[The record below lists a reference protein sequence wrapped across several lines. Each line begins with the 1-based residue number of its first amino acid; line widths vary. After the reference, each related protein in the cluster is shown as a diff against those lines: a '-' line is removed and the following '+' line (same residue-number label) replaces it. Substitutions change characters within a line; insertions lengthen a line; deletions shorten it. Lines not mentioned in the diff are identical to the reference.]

1 MNIYTYTEIN
11 LALKI
16 IYFMV
21 VAFAVIKVEIGWKWM
36 HKTVLF

>member
-21 VAFAVIKVEIGWKWM
+21 VAFVVIKFEIG
-36 HKTVLF
+36 

>member
-21 VAFAVIKVEIGWKWM
+21 VAFAVIKVEIG
-36 HKTVLF
+36 